1 MCKPQEDCVH
11 ACDLGCVIGLSV
23 VGVIFLSCCV
33 GGGVVVLMI
42 IRQRRTAAQAPNP
55 ASGQPI
61 DTFAVPHHPAHTT
74 MMVTIPH
81 GSGGGQKLRV
91 QTPSGSEIE
100 VTIPAGLSSGSTFQ
114 IQVPSATEQ
123 MGAVSP

>member
-1 MCKPQEDCVH
+1 
-11 ACDLGCVIGLSV
+11 LGCVIGLSV

-55 ASGQPI
+55 ASGRPI

-123 MGAVSP
+123 MGAVPP